1 MEFYVK
7 VAKEYRGELELQDG
21 VLEYVL
27 PDILIEDLIPGNT
40 NRLGDKLYS
49 TKSDI
54 PACIDDIISVSMPI
68 KEILWTIGNG
78 EWVSAVSL
86 KTLKDVYGSAVDY
99 IVNIVRETYGTE
111 DIFLFIVEGSKFL
124 EDVGSY
130 IYKYN
135 KEFADLI
142 GKVNVKKEFGDVE
155 FQTNI
160 LFDCNEAQYIK
171 NYINVMYR
179 ATHQNLQPIYEYFVH
194 HGDENFFKSKK
205 DPNPLLSVNVKG
217 NFNSIYNQTEEA
229 IRGAFSNILMY
240 DSSAIAEAIAYLIDR
255 VYKYY
260 VTPFNPEDSVATI
273 SIEDGR
279 VTIQYKEFN
288 DYTVL
293 GNINNLEKGVSSS
306 NGGMRELLD
315 HFPNLLESLNLEE
328 EVNGIERK
336 LSFYLG
342 SDKDYKFS
350 TQLFLDPSCIIPIVN
365 VLDKIFFES
374 MQPDLV
380 ANKFFFEEI
389 ITNIVFHSRKLEERE
404 YEVVFNKDSSLYV
417 KEV

>member
-7 VAKEYRGELELQDG
+7 VAKEYRGKLELQDG
-21 VLEYVL
+21 VLDDVL

-99 IVNIVRETYGTE
+99 IVNIIRETYGTE

-142 GKVNVKKEFGDVE
+142 GKVYVKKEFGDVE

-205 DPNPLLSVNVKG
+205 DPNPLLSINVKG

-315 HFPNLLESLNLEE
+315 HFPNLLESLNLKE

-350 TQLFLDPSCIIPIVN
+350 TQLFLDPSCIILIVN

>member
-7 VAKEYRGELELQDG
+7 VAKEYRGKLELQDG
-21 VLEYVL
+21 VLDYVL

-54 PACIDDIISVSMPI
+54 PACIDDIIN
-68 KEILWTIGNG
+68 EILWTIGNG

-86 KTLKDVYGSAVDY
+86 KTLKDVYGSAVDH
-99 IVNIVRETYGTE
+99 IVNIIRETYGTE
-111 DIFLFIVEGSKFL
+111 DIFLFVVEGSKFL

-135 KEFADLI
+135 KEFADLRD
-142 GKVNVKKEFGDVE
+142 KVNVKEEFGFVS
-155 FQTNI
+155 FPPNM

-179 ATHQNLQPIYEYFVH
+179 ATHQNLQPIYEHFVH
-194 HGDENFFKSKK
+194 QGDENFFEAKK
-205 DPNPLLSVNVKG
+205 EESPLLSVKVNG

-229 IRGAFSNILMY
+229 IRGAFPNILMY
-240 DSSAIAEAIAYLIDR
+240 DSSEIAEAIAYLIDR

-260 VTPFNPEDSVATI
+260 VTPFNPEDSIATI
-273 SIEDGR
+273 SVDDGR

-315 HFPNLLESLNLEE
+315 HFPNMLESLDLKE

-350 TQLFLDPSCIIPIVN
+350 TQLFLDPSCMINIVN
-365 VLDKIFFES
+365 VIDKIFFES
-374 MQPDLV
+374 MSPDLMP
-380 ANKFFFEEI
+380 NKFFFEEI
-389 ITNIVFHSRKLEERE
+389 LTNIAFHSRKLEEKE
-404 YEVVFNKDSSLYV
+404 YEVVFNQDNSLYV

>member
-7 VAKEYRGELELQDG
+7 VAKEYSGKLELQDG
-21 VLEYVL
+21 VLDDVL
-27 PDILIEDLIPGNT
+27 PDNLIEDLIPGNT
-40 NRLGDKLYS
+40 DRLGDKLYS

-54 PACIDDIISVSMPI
+54 PACIDDII

-135 KEFADLI
+135 KEFADLRD
-142 GKVNVKKEFGDVE
+142 KVNVKEEFGFVS
-155 FQTNI
+155 FPHNM

-179 ATHQNLQPIYEYFVH
+179 ATHQNLQPIYEHFVH
-194 HGDENFFKSKK
+194 QGDENFFKVKK
-205 DPNPLLSVNVKG
+205 DTNPLLSINVKG

-229 IRGAFSNILMY
+229 IRGTFPNILMY
-240 DSSAIAEAIAYLIDR
+240 DSSTIAEAIAYLIDR

-260 VTPFNPEDSVATI
+260 VTPFNPEDSIATI
-273 SIEDGR
+273 SVEDGR

-315 HFPNLLESLNLEE
+315 HFPNMLESLNLKE

-350 TQLFLDPSCIIPIVN
+350 THLFLDPSCMVN
-365 VLDKIFFES
+365 ICNVIDKIFFES
-374 MQPDLV
+374 MSPDLTT
-380 ANKFFFEEI
+380 NKFFFEEI
-389 ITNIVFHSRKLEERE
+389 LTNIVFHSRKLEERE
-404 YEVVFNKDSSLYV
+404 YEVVFNQDNSLYV